1 MWLPFPQRHMI
12 RDHDFSDDSEFCT
25 LCGAKRILLSF
36 EAGEG
41 HGSTVNV
48 FSGAGMQKMPED
60 LTFYAHFRNA
70 DNWIPAGFAIAGEDQ
85 TVIYRPGAELEVTED
100 TVFVAV
106 YADPYQLWVGS
117 TKVTPDNQDDVL
129 GDGKVSYD
137 PYTYTLHLDDPGP
150 IPGVTRG
157 NLIYGVDLPLTVTG
171 TANFS
176 EDTGN
181 FSEYIYVM
189 NGSVTLDGEFICT
202 GSTHFGIAGNGI
214 TIRGGSLLV
223 DSPDY
228 GLYSF
233 GAIRIENEVERVQID
248 VGTNR
253 AIYIPYPEYGG
264 VILGDHLY
272 VKECVKED
280 GEPGDDILD
289 ARHVVIEHGI
299 PVKING
305 VSGSFNDKIKLN
317 YYFDIPELLLR
328 DNGAYVTLTNER
340 TGEENTLYINE
351 AEYVTD
357 KGYRFS
363 IPLAAKEAGDI
374 ITARAFDSDGNALM
388 IRGNAK
394 GIDYTE
400 TGVQYNLMDYFTW
413 LESNGNESE
422 KSVGK
427 AAKDYCLAAQ
437 IYFDYYAEG
446 LSVSSAVDDVSEEML
461 SGYIAGREGKLP
473 TGVSIRGVTAMLE
486 SDNTFRLYLKFS
498 KVDPTDFTYTID
510 GKEAELNKRA
520 DGAYYLALDEGVWSN
535 HLQDTHT
542 YSVSDG
548 TDTYTITA
556 SVLTYARSCAIKN
569 IKEESD
575 LGKALYL
582 YNQAAV
588 SAFQ

>member
-1 MWLPFPQRHMI
+1 M
-12 RDHDFSDDSEFCT
+12 
-25 LCGAKRILLSF
+25 
-36 EAGEG
+36 
-41 HGSTVNV
+41 
-48 FSGAGMQKMPED
+48 
-60 LTFYAHFRNA
+60 
-70 DNWIPAGFAIAGEDQ
+70 
-85 TVIYRPGAELEVTED
+85 IYRPGAELEVTED

-137 PYTYTLHLDDPGP
+137 PYTYTLHLDDPGL

-157 NLIYGVDLPLTVTG
+157 NLIYGVEVPLTVTG

-202 GSTHFGIAGNGI
+202 GSTHFGITASGI

-233 GAIRIENEVERVQID
+233 GAIRIENEVERIQID

-253 AIYIPYPEYGG
+253 AICLPYPEYGG

-280 GEPGDDILD
+280 GEPGDDIQD
-289 ARHVVIEHGI
+289 ARHVVIEHGT

-340 TGEENTLYINE
+340 TGEDNTLYINE
-351 AEYVTD
+351 AECVTD
-357 KGYRFS
+357 KGYKFS
-363 IPLAAKEAGDI
+363 IPLAAKEAGDT
-374 ITARAFDSDGNALM
+374 ITARAFDSEGNHDSGECKRYRLHRNRCTVYPDGLFHLAGSERERKRK
-388 IRGNAK
+388 ISRK
-394 GIDYTE
+394 GSKGLLPGGADLFRLLC
-400 TGVQYNLMDYFTW
+400 GR
-413 LESNGNESE
+413 
-422 KSVGK
+422 SVGEQRGGRC
-427 AAKDYCLAAQ
+427 DER
-437 IYFDYYAEG
+437 DAE
-446 LSVSSAVDDVSEEML
+446 
-461 SGYIAGREGKLP
+461 
-473 TGVSIRGVTAMLE
+473 
-486 SDNTFRLYLKFS
+486 RLHRR
-498 KVDPTDFTYTID
+498 P
-510 GKEAELNKRA
+510 
-520 DGAYYLALDEGVWSN
+520 
-535 HLQDTHT
+535 
-542 YSVSDG
+542 
-548 TDTYTITA
+548 
-556 SVLTYARSCAIKN
+556 
-569 IKEESD
+569 
-575 LGKALYL
+575 
-582 YNQAAV
+582 
-588 SAFQ
+588 

>member
-1 MWLPFPQRHMI
+1 M
-12 RDHDFSDDSEFCT
+12 
-25 LCGAKRILLSF
+25 
-36 EAGEG
+36 
-41 HGSTVNV
+41 
-48 FSGAGMQKMPED
+48 
-60 LTFYAHFRNA
+60 
-70 DNWIPAGFAIAGEDQ
+70 
-85 TVIYRPGAELEVTED
+85 
-100 TVFVAV
+100 
-106 YADPYQLWVGS
+106 
-117 TKVTPDNQDDVL
+117 
-129 GDGKVSYD
+129 
-137 PYTYTLHLDDPGP
+137 
-150 IPGVTRG
+150 
-157 NLIYGVDLPLTVTG
+157 PLTVTG

-181 FSEYIYVM
+181 FSEYIYFM

-202 GSTHFGIAGNGI
+202 GSTRFGITASGI

-233 GAIRIENEVERVQID
+233 RDIRIENEVERIQID

-253 AIYIPYPEYGG
+253 AICIPYPEYGG

-340 TGEENTLYINE
+340 TGEENPLYINE

-357 KGYRFS
+357 KGYKFS
-363 IPLAAKEAGDI
+363 IPLAAKEAGDT
-374 ITARAFDSDGNALM
+374 ITARVFDSDGNALM

-394 GIDYTE
+394 DTDYTE
-400 TGVQYNLMDYFTW
+400 TGVQYTLMDYFTW
-413 LESNGNESE
+413 LELHGSE
-422 KSVGK
+422 NSKLIGK
-427 AAKDYCLAAQ
+427 AAKDYCTAAQ
-437 IYFDYYAEG
+437 IYFDYHAEG
-446 LSVSSAVDDVSEEML
+446 LSVSSAVDDVTKEML

-473 TGVSIRGVTAMLE
+473 TGVSIRGIAAMLE
-486 SDNTFRLYLKFS
+486 SDNTLRLYLGFS
-498 KVDPTDFTYTID
+498 NVEPADFTYTID
-510 GKEAELNKRA
+510 GKEAELHKRA
-520 DGAYYLALDEGVWSN
+520 DGSYYLALDGVWSN

-548 TDTYTITA
+548 TDTYSITA
-556 SVLTYARSCAIKN
+556 SVLTYARSCAIKSN
-569 IKEESD
+569 KKESD